1 MTFWFWFGDKVL
13 TNIRG
18 EFVSCINLKT
28 LSLYFQSPY
37 GDSDWTMAEY
47 DTLTTNKEK

>member
-18 EFVSCINLKT
+18 EFVS
-28 LSLYFQSPY
+28 
-37 GDSDWTMAEY
+37 WAEY